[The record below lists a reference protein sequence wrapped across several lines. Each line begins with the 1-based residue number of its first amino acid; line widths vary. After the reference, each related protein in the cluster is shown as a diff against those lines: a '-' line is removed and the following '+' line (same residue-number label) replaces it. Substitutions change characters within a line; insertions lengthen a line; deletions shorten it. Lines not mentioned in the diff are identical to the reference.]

1 MDELKL
7 FLESCRSEETKQ
19 HYSFCLK
26 KYFNFVGELSF
37 NNRKAIE
44 DKIIEFI
51 ISLKK
56 EGKSGAAIQN
66 YVAPVKSFYSI
77 NDVVLNIKKID
88 RFIPENKKIKTDR
101 IEEKMLKM
109 EQMYQK

>member
-56 EGKSGAAIQN
+56 EGKSGGCNSELCCAC
-66 YVAPVKSFYSI
+66 
-77 NDVVLNIKKID
+77 KIIL
-88 RFIPENKKIKTDR
+88 FH
-101 IEEKMLKM
+101 
-109 EQMYQK
+109 Q